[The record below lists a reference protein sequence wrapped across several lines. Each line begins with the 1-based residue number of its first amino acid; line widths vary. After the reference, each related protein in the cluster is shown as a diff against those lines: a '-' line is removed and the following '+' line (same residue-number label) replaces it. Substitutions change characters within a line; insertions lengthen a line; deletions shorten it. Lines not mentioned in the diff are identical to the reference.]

1 MEQKIQ
7 LVCKMTTY
15 DESKARERL
24 EALGGDSEKVIR
36 EFMNEGRDKNE
47 NEQSNCTKQES
58 KKMDINQEIYS
69 SIRTFMNQ
77 TKIREI

>member
-7 LVCKMTTY
+7 LVCNLTNY

-36 EFMNEGRDKNE
+36 EFMNEGRDKTE
-47 NEQSNCTKQES
+47 NEQTNNENKEV
-58 KKMDINQEIYS
+58 KKDINQEIYS

>member
-7 LVCKMTTY
+7 LICNMTTY
-15 DESKARERL
+15 DESKAQERL

-36 EFMNEGRDKNE
+36 EFMNEGRDKTE
-47 NEQSNCTKQES
+47 NKETK
-58 KKMDINQEIYS
+58 KDINQEIYS

-77 TKIREI
+77 TKIRDI